1 MPKFV
6 VSGVGICARWP
17 WIGSIGQQD
26 FLPVGIKALVF
37 AYHVPCLTPVLYL
50 QYIWQI

>member
-6 VSGVGICARWP
+6 VSGVGICTRWP
-17 WIGSIGQQD
+17 CIDIGQQA

-37 AYHVPCLTPVLYL
+37 PYHVPCLTPVLYL
-50 QYIWQI
+50 QYTWQI